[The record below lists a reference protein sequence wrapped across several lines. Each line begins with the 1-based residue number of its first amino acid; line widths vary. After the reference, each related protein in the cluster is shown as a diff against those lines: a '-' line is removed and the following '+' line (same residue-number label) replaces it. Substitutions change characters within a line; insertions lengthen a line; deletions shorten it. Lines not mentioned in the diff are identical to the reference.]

1 MTFTWCI
8 GPGLLF
14 PWVVRHPI
22 PISVVCGWYGGQKS
36 WKNIERRIILHCYNA
51 PIKLLPLQT
60 LLLYF
65 QPFLKS

>member
-22 PISVVCGWYGGQKS
+22 PISVECGWYGGQKS
-36 WKNIERRIILHCYNA
+36 WKNIESRIILHC
-51 PIKLLPLQT
+51 
-60 LLLYF
+60 
-65 QPFLKS
+65 